1 MNFFFFFLL
10 LISLLIIYRTIA
22 IWYNC
27 KRKMQKYPL
36 YTSIHTAS
44 NSSFQ
49 IQKIRQ
55 ANFVVTDQSRS
66 KGKENFTVIQ
76 FTCREFLSSP
86 GPSKRC
92 PFATPFFSPFSLLLA
107 CVGATWL
114 RHKARLE
121 RGKRI
126 YEGVFTGVTSRS
138 RDALLL
144 IDDRNL
150 KNIAIHVSLEVSC
163 SALRGF
169 AVNLL
174 ASIRFFSRR

>member
-27 KRKMQKYPL
+27 KRKMEKYL
-36 YTSIHTAS
+36 LSVIHKYTYSEQFLVPNPE
-44 NSSFQ
+44 NSSSEFRRDRSVTFEREGKLYRNSIYLQGISVLARSFQ
-49 IQKIRQ
+49 KVSLRH
-55 ANFVVTDQSRS
+55 
-66 KGKENFTVIQ
+66 
-76 FTCREFLSSP
+76 
-86 GPSKRC
+86 
-92 PFATPFFSPFSLLLA
+92 PFFSPFSLLLA

-150 KNIAIHVSLEVSC
+150 KNIAFL
-163 SALRGF
+163 
-169 AVNLL
+169 
-174 ASIRFFSRR
+174 